1 MFDDNRFLWKMLV
14 EGGFGLLD
22 VVDARRTVAQ
32 LMQRVDISETS
43 IRETPRIDAISRLI
57 ERSTFP

>member
-43 IRETPRIDAISRLI
+43 IRETPRIDPISHLI

>member
-1 MFDDNRFLWKMLV
+1 MLV
-14 EGGFGLLD
+14 EGGFELLE

-43 IRETPRIDAISRLI
+43 IRETRIDAISHLI

>member
-1 MFDDNRFLWKMLV
+1 MLV
-14 EGGFGLLD
+14 EGGFELLE

-43 IRETPRIDAISRLI
+43 IRETPRIDAISHLI